1 MMFICQFWSTIPC
14 NCMNGWV
21 FRLTLEV
28 YNIRG
33 KIKFECQVSMGLI
46 LIGFWLCNDINAECL
61 CLFTFDFDPY
71 GEVGSHAGDLKLS
84 CMCCVFAAIIN
95 IGQSSI

>member
-1 MMFICQFWSTIPC
+1 
-14 NCMNGWV
+14 MNGWV

-33 KIKFECQVSMGLI
+33 KIKVECQVSMGLI
-46 LIGFWLCNDINAECL
+46 LIGFWLCNDINAEG
-61 CLFTFDFDPY
+61 LFTFDFEPF

-84 CMCCVFAAIIN
+84 YMCCVFAATIN